1 MSKFNERFKYLRN
14 KKDLSQQ
21 ELADLLGISK
31 SSVNM
36 YERGEREPGLETLEL
51 IADFFN
57 VDMDYLLGKSEC
69 PNKYAYNQ
77 NNDNINY
84 SNIFPV
90 SVKRFP
96 MLGNIACGKPIYA
109 EEDHES
115 YILANSNIK
124 ADFCLV
130 AKGDSMIN
138 ARINDGDVVFIHS
151 QPTVENG
158 EIAAVII
165 GDEATLKRV
174 YIKANVVTLVAEN
187 PKYEPMV
194 YAGDELES
202 IRILG
207 KAVCF
212 MSNL

>member
-1 MSKFNERFKYLRN
+1 MNIGEKIRAARVAKGMTQEELGDLVGVQKSAIAKYESGRVVNIKRSTL
-14 KKDLSQQ
+14 KKLS
-21 ELADLLGISK
+21 DI
-31 SSVNM
+31 
-36 YERGEREPGLETLEL
+36 LEIPPFEL
-51 IADFFN
+51 I
-57 VDMDYLLGKSEC
+57 YEGTT
-69 PNKYAYNQ
+69 
-77 NNDNINY
+77 NDNY
-84 SNIFPV
+84 AAPDNIFPI

-96 MLGNIACGKPIYA
+96 VLGKIACGEPIYA
-109 EEDHES
+109 DEDHES
-115 YILANSNIK
+115 YIMASANIK